1 MNPLAKPKLKKI
13 ILNMG
18 LKEAL
23 ADKKV
28 LDSVSEQLKQITGQ
42 KPMTTYARK
51 AIAAFKLR
59 KGEPIGLKV
68 TLRSKRM
75 GDFLQKLVAIVLP
88 RVRDFKGIPESG
100 FDGKGNYTL
109 GINEIIIFPEIDY
122 AKIDKIRGLEV
133 TLVTTAKDNK
143 EARNL
148 LEDLGMPFVKASGKE
163 RKESKNG

>member
-13 ILNMG
+13 ILNVG
-18 LKEAL
+18 LKEAMV
-23 ADKKV
+23 DKKA
-28 LDSVSEQLKQITGQ
+28 LDSMSEQLKQITGQ

-75 GDFLQKLVAIVLP
+75 NDFLQKLVAIVLP

-122 AKIDKIRGLEV
+122 AKIDKIRGLEL

-143 EARNL
+143 EARSL
-148 LEDLGMPFVKASGKE
+148 LEEFGMPFGRQSARPQGKP
-163 RKESKNG
+163 

>member
-1 MNPLAKPKLKKI
+1 
-13 ILNMG
+13 MG